1 MSIMLDLNKALKN
14 VENARKRNKKSE
26 NTKMWFEV
34 FDELYLDRV
43 NKGGKKEIIN
53 IILEHKH
60 VCKYK

>member
-1 MSIMLDLNKALKN
+1 
-14 VENARKRNKKSE
+14 
-26 NTKMWFEV
+26 MWFEV

>member
-1 MSIMLDLNKALKN
+1 MFDLNKALKN

-43 NKGGKKEIIN
+43 NKGSKKEIIN

-60 VCKYK
+60 LCK

>member
-1 MSIMLDLNKALKN
+1 MSIMFDLNKALKN
-14 VENARKRNKKSE
+14 VENARKRSKKSK